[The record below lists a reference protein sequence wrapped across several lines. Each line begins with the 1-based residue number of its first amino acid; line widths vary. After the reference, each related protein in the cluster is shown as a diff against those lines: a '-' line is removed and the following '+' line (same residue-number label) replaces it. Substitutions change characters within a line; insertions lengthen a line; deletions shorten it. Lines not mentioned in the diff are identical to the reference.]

1 MKTMN
6 WAIIGCGDVTEVK
19 SGPAFQK
26 VPGSKLVSV
35 MRRDAGRAESYAQ
48 RHGVDRW
55 TTDANEILESGDI
68 DAVYI
73 ATHPNTHA
81 EYTIRAAE
89 AGKAVYVE
97 KPMAVNPSE
106 CREMIEAC
114 NRAGLSLW
122 TAYYRRAL
130 PRFEQVR
137 ALIAD
142 GAIGA
147 VRAVNSTRFQGYREG
162 AWQNQPGL
170 SGGGWFFDSAC
181 HTLDWLDLVFGP
193 LEDVQGSA
201 TSSGQSANED
211 TVVATFR
218 FAGGVL
224 GSGTWCYDSQFDEDR
239 MTIVGVEGS
248 LVISLSAP
256 LPIELRRGNHVELLD
271 VEDPQTVHQPLVQ
284 TIVDEW
290 NGVGSCP
297 STGETALRT
306 AEVLDTLLSDVRPVS
321 SRR

>member
-35 MRRDAGRAESYAQ
+35 MRRDAARAESYAQ

-55 TTDANEILESGDI
+55 TTDANEILESEDI

-81 EYTIRAAE
+81 EYAIRAAA

-114 NRAGLSLW
+114 SRAGVPLW

-130 PRFEQVR
+130 PRFEKVR
-137 ALIAD
+137 ALIASKFNSLSGISGRGLAEPA
-142 GAIGA
+142 GAIG
-147 VRAVNSTRFQGYREG
+147 R
-162 AWQNQPGL
+162 
-170 SGGGWFFDSAC
+170 
-181 HTLDWLDLVFGP
+181 WL
-193 LEDVQGSA
+193 
-201 TSSGQSANED
+201 
-211 TVVATFR
+211 
-218 FAGGVL
+218 VL
-224 GSGTWCYDSQFDEDR
+224 
-239 MTIVGVEGS
+239 
-248 LVISLSAP
+248 
-256 LPIELRRGNHVELLD
+256 
-271 VEDPQTVHQPLVQ
+271 
-284 TIVDEW
+284 
-290 NGVGSCP
+290 
-297 STGETALRT
+297 
-306 AEVLDTLLSDVRPVS
+306 
-321 SRR
+321 